1 MGDAPRRGLRRRSA
15 AGHDLRRFVRRH
27 VGEHA
32 DGLPAGEGPLSS
44 RHRAIAQSGIGGFG
58 PFRRLDTNVDER
70 DPPSA
75 LGAADAAKLGLD
87 RSSDIAAALR
97 AVPWK
102 TVADLGDGDSGVE
115 PVVDG
120 DLIPDDPARRR
131 SSPASPA

>member
-1 MGDAPRRGLRRRSA
+1 VTLHGAAFGGDPQQVTIFGVSSGGRSVNMRMLCPRAKGL
-15 AGHDLRRFVRRH
+15 F
-27 VGEHA
+27 
-32 DGLPAGEGPLSS
+32 
-44 RHRAIAQSGIGGFG
+44 HRAIAQSGIGGFG